1 MGRRGCKIGG
11 KRERTAAFGFNFGSS
26 VLQSVPAA
34 RDQRHSGPHVCE
46 PDRDPPADATAG
58 SGYDRDLSLDAIHA

>member
-1 MGRRGCKIGG
+1 
-11 KRERTAAFGFNFGSS
+11 

-46 PDRDPPADATAG
+46 PDRDPPADSPAG
-58 SGYDRDLSLDAIHA
+58 SGYDRDLSLNAIHARFISRSNFSWFKNPE